1 MINGYRLEDIKKY
14 SMRKIQ
20 LLVDAADDRYKRQL
34 ADLVIAVRY
43 SQAATD
49 EGTKALEKYLADLR
63 GEHKWRI

>member
-1 MINGYRLEDIKKY
+1 
-14 SMRKIQ
+14 MRKIQ